1 MMRSKLKE
9 SDLSIPIVEYW
20 HKLGYSVRTEVKNC
34 DLVAMRGE
42 ELVAVE
48 LKLTLGLHALVQAT
62 RRQQVAD
69 AVYVA
74 VFRPQRGTKSGR
86 WRGVLQL
93 LRRLELGL
101 LLVDPFCSPPQ
112 VELALSPQPFTGRRN
127 SKARKAMGIEASQRS
142 LDLNTAGTSGQEIM
156 TAYREHALR
165 LAHLLS
171 MHGPLTA
178 AQLRKFTMNPK
189 TWATLYRNVY
199 GWFKRMGRGIY
210 ALTDIGHAAL
220 AKYGELVALWS
231 VTPEDGRVPY
241 FGE

>member
-1 MMRSKLKE
+1 MRSKLKE
-9 SDLSIPIVEYW
+9 SDLSAPIVEYW
-20 HKLGYSVRTEVKNC
+20 QRQGYVVRTEVKHC

-74 VFRPQRGTKSGR
+74 VFRPQRGLRSGR

-101 LLVDPFCSPPQ
+101 LLVDPLCSPPH

-127 SKARKAMGIEASQRS
+127 AKARKAMGTEASERS
-142 LDLNTAGTSGQEIM
+142 LDLNTAGTTGQELM

-165 LAHLLS
+165 MAYLLS
-171 MHGPLTA
+171 IHGPLTA
-178 AQLRKFTMNPK
+178 AQLRKFTTNPN

-199 GWFKRMGRGIY
+199 GWFQRMGRGVY
-210 ALTDIGHAAL
+210 SLTELGQAAL
-220 AKYGELVALWS
+220 AKYGELTALWS
-231 VTPEDGRVPY
+231 K
-241 FGE
+241 